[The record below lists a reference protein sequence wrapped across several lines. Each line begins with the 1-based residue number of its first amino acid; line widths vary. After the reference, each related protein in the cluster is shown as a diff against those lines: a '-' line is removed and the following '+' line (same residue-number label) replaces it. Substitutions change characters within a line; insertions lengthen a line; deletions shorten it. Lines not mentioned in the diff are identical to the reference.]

1 MKRVH
6 FFVQNFTL
14 KDALLCQ
21 EFFFVKL
28 LELYDWI
35 ECTCILILSKLS
47 LMYT

>member
-1 MKRVH
+1 MELTDVSTSFLK
-6 FFVQNFTL
+6 QNFTL

-35 ECTCILILSKLS
+35 ECTHACIYS
-47 LMYT
+47 